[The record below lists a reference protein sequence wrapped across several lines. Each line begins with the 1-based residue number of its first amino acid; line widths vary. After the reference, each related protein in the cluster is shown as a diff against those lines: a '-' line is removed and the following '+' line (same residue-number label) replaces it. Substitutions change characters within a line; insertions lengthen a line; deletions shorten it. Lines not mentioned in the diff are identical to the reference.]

1 MELEVIISINW
12 PKIGGFHWAFFV
24 HPPKSVE
31 VLGPYGSELLSWMRI
46 WVKSSKR
53 PEFKDIRWL
62 KKINLN
68 KAALLTAETWAL
80 GWLPVI
86 YPLGDG
92 FVGDVFF
99 PSFVSLNFLD
109 SQDQLLPL
117 VLRILFSKATRD
129 LSGPGRANWGREML
143 NRNLVVCFRRL
154 GEFGRWGEIKS

>member
-99 PSFVSLNFLD
+99 SLICVA
-109 SQDQLLPL
+109 QLLG
-117 VLRILFSKATRD
+117 FSGSTLTAGAAHFVFQSHTWPV
-129 LSGPGRANWGREML
+129 GAWEGE
-143 NRNLVVCFRRL
+143 L
-154 GEFGRWGEIKS
+154 GQGNAEPELGCMF